1 MNTLNLLNPYIDQKY
16 KTFQEKIC
24 QTKYEILGVKI
35 PILRNIAKKLLKE
48 YDYSYLLNN
57 IDNKYFEDV
66 MLKAIIIGNTKASY
80 EEKLNLITNFLPLID
95 NWAVCDIL
103 VGELKFIKGN
113 EDKFL
118 NFINPLFASN
128 DEYPLR
134 FVFVILL
141 NYYINDKYI
150 DIVLDKCLNVKSD
163 YYYVKMAISWTLS
176 IALVNYFTKTLEFMQ
191 ERQDEF
197 DKWTYNKAL
206 QKAKESFRIDNDKKS
221 ILQKAK
227 IK

>member
-48 YDYSYLLNN
+48 YDYYYLLNN
-57 IDNKYFEDV
+57 IDNKYFEEI
-66 MLKAIIIGNTKASY
+66 MLKAIIIGNAKVSY
-80 EEKLNLITNFLPLID
+80 EEKLNLITKFLPLID

-118 NFINPLFASN
+118 NFINPLFASK

-134 FVFVILL
+134 FAFVILL

-150 DIVLDKCLNVKSD
+150 DMVLDKCLSVKSD
-163 YYYVKMAISWTLS
+163 YYYVLMSISWTLS
-176 IALVNYFTKTLEFMQ
+176 IALVKYFAKTLEFMQ
-191 ERQDEF
+191 KNKDEF

-206 QKAKESFRIDNDKKS
+206 QKARESFRIDEDKKS

>member
-24 QTKYEILGVKI
+24 QTNYEILGVKI

-66 MLKAIIIGNTKASY
+66 MLKAIIIGNAKVSY

-118 NFINPLFASN
+118 DFINPLFASTY
-128 DEYPLR
+128 EYPLR
-134 FVFVILL
+134 FAFVILL

-150 DIVLDKCLNVKSD
+150 DMVLDKCLNVKSD

-176 IALVNYFTKTLEFMQ
+176 IALVKYFAKTLKFMQ
-191 ERQDEF
+191 ENKDEF

-206 QKAKESFRIDNDKKS
+206 QKARESFRIDEDKKS
-221 ILQKAK
+221 ILQKVK

>member
-16 KTFQEKIC
+16 KIFQEKIC

-48 YDYSYLLNN
+48 HNYSYLLNN

-66 MLKAIIIGNTKASY
+66 MLKAIIIGNAKVSY
-80 EEKLNLITNFLPLID
+80 EEKLNLITKFLPLID

-118 NFINPLFASN
+118 KFINHLFSSN

-134 FVFVILL
+134 FTFVILL

-150 DIVLDKCLNVKSD
+150 DMVLDKCLNVKSD

-176 IALVNYFTKTLEFMQ
+176 IALVKYFSKTLEFMQ

-206 QKAKESFRIDNDKKS
+206 QKARESFRINNDKKT

>member
-48 YDYSYLLNN
+48 YDYSYPLNN

-66 MLKAIIIGNTKASY
+66 MLKAIIIGNAKASY

-113 EDKFL
+113 ENKFL

-134 FVFVILL
+134 FAFVILL
-141 NYYINDKYI
+141 NYYINDQYI
-150 DIVLDKCLNVKSD
+150 DMVLDQCLNVKSD

-176 IALVNYFTKTLEFMQ
+176 IALVKYFAKALEFMQ
-191 ERQDEF
+191 EDKDEF

-206 QKAKESFRIDNDKKS
+206 QKARESCRINDDKKS